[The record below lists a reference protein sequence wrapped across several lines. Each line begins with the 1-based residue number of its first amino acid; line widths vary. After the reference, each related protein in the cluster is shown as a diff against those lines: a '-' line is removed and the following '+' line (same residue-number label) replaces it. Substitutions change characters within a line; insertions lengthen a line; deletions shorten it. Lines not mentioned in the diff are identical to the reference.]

1 MRLNIDDL
9 KQSNEFLH
17 IVLESIN
24 SALFIV
30 DRELRVRNFNES
42 FQTLFGRDQA
52 AELGPSWGEV
62 RGCEFAVR
70 ENLECGRTSNCNRCL
85 LRSAVLKAFVEKG
98 TTYNERLAREFF
110 VRGKPLQLYLQ
121 LTTRPVEFGAETMTL
136 VVLEDITQLETQKL
150 HLEELNHLK
159 NRFLGIAAHDL
170 RSPISAIQMYAAHFI
185 DSPAL
190 PEKVRFILERT
201 YKLCEFMMKLLDEL
215 LDISMIESG
224 QLVLEA
230 VPASYPEFVRQ
241 NVELHQLMANKKHI
255 AIQLFCQP
263 EVGLVTFDRGKI
275 EQVLN
280 NLISNAIKY
289 SPPDTVI
296 TVRIG
301 LAEGA
306 VVTRVEDQ
314 GPGIPREEQANVFR
328 EFRRT
333 SVKTTGGEKSTGL
346 GLAIAKKIVEVHG
359 GRIGLESAPG
369 EGSTFYFSLPLNRLN

>member
-9 KQSNEFLH
+9 KQSNEFLNA
-17 IVLESIN
+17 VLENIN
-24 SALFIV
+24 SAIFIV
-30 DRELRVRNFNES
+30 DPEFRLRNFNES
-42 FQTLFGRDQA
+42 FQTLFGGA
-52 AELGPSWGEV
+52 MAEELGKIWGDAM
-62 RGCEFAVR
+62 GCEFAVR
-70 ENLECGRTSNCNRCL
+70 EKTGCGRTSNCNRCL
-85 LRSAVLKAFVEKG
+85 LRSSILKAFVEKG
-98 TTYNERLAREFF
+98 ATYKEKLVREFF
-110 VRGKPLQLYLQ
+110 VAGEPVTYYLQ
-121 LTTRPVEFGAETMTL
+121 VTARPVTWNNESMTL
-136 VVLEDITQLETQKL
+136 LVLEDITQLETQKL

-230 VPASYPEFVRQ
+230 APIQYSEFIRQ
-241 NVELHQLMANKKHI
+241 NVELHQFMANKKQI
-255 AIQLFCQP
+255 AIHLACHP
-263 EVGLVTFDRGKI
+263 EVGLVSLDRVKI

-289 SPPDTVI
+289 SPPHTVI
-296 TVRIG
+296 TVRV
-301 LAEGA
+301 LREGDA
-306 VVTRVEDQ
+306 VLTRVEDQ

-328 EFRRT
+328 EFRRS
-333 SVKTTGGEKSTGL
+333 SVKATGEEKSTGL

-369 EGSTFYFSLPLNRLN
+369 EGSTFYFSLPLNRIN